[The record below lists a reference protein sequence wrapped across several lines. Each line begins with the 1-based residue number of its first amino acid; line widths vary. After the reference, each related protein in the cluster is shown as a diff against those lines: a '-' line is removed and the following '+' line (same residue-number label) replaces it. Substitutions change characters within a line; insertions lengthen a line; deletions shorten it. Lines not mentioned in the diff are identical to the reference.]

1 MKKAIWIISGL
12 LTIIISLAYFY
23 FRSSLVINAKSEV
36 FSYVSNNTSVVI
48 SLQYESD
55 LSDIFKDDQNIPSL
69 LYSDFT
75 SELQKLDELI
85 KGNQQILQNIK
96 SKSVYIACKK
106 INAKTIGNTY
116 IVAIPELNTDD
127 LSTLFNKDDEPVAYA
142 KSRAFESENIY
153 HYQSNNLSF
162 FYAFDQSY
170 LIISF
175 YPNLVEEAIR
185 TKSNRIG
192 LDKNQ
197 SLQAWQNKEKDS
209 KSLLKVYVN
218 HSQLKE
224 FYGVFCKL
232 PLQKSLMI
240 SEDFADFSFSE
251 MNYKSDAWILNGE
264 VLAGEKKYFH
274 LLKSQTENRSY
285 LVNYLSNNT
294 WSFQNLILSDPVL
307 FRTEMKAQQKLL
319 NDYYYEAEMRLINKK
334 YFIDV
339 NSFINENIGEEFLLA
354 YFPDYSFL
362 NRKGYVGMVVLKQVN
377 EFEEKLA
384 KLMKTPNKEEYKG
397 QIIKSFPFRKLMYLS
412 AGIPFKEVESNFYT
426 VMEDRLIL
434 APTSQDLKKYIDD
447 FQSDQL
453 LKNNENY
460 QNYISTLNDQYNYL
474 FYSTISGYE
483 SKFSDLLNDK
493 ANLKMIDRY
502 GWSNYSAFSYQLT
515 SSDAGLISSI
525 YMPLNNNE
533 TETSLEQ
540 KWQISLDAPLSKSV
554 QWVQTID
561 KKQSFVFAQD
571 DMNTIY
577 LIDENSTI
585 KWKKTLPQTIIS
597 DIQVV
602 DYYKNG
608 ETQLLFNS
616 ANSLY
621 LIDLS
626 GNFMPNYPLK
636 LAAEANNGLSL
647 FDYEKDKNYRIFITC
662 VNQSIY
668 GYDISGRPLDG
679 WSPKKVGDCDQKVQH
694 INVQGKDFLFI
705 TNKQGYFYFFN
716 RKAELKAQFKDSIGI
731 EYRNPF
737 VFDSNTE
744 YSKNRFIST
753 DQRGKIKSI
762 FIDGRRLYKSVG
774 NWTENH
780 YFNYANVSGDEQKD
794 YIFLDNNQL
803 MVYKDDS
810 TLAFN
815 YQFNCKISNA
825 PFIFQ
830 INDQEN
836 VLGVFSD
843 ETQQVYLFDRNGG
856 LQAGFPIKASANPS
870 FLIYNNQKKMLVG
883 TKEGKIIYYNL

>member
-23 FRSSLVINAKSEV
+23 FRSSLVINTKSEV
-36 FSYVSNNTSVVI
+36 FSYISNNTSVVI
-48 SLQYESD
+48 SLPYESD

-69 LYSDFT
+69 LYNDFT
-75 SELQKLDELI
+75 AELQQLDELI
-85 KGNQQILQNIK
+85 KGNQQILQSIK
-96 SKSVYIACKK
+96 SKSVYIACRK

-116 IVAIPELNTDD
+116 IIAIPELNTDD

-142 KSRAFESENIY
+142 KSRTFESENIY
-153 HYQSNNLSF
+153 QYQSKNLTF
-162 FYAFDQSY
+162 FYAFDQSH
-170 LIISF
+170 LIVSF
-175 YPNLVEEAIR
+175 FPNLVEEAIR
-185 TKSNRIG
+185 TKSNGVG
-192 LDKNQ
+192 LDKN
-197 SLQAWQNKEKDS
+197 SALQAWQAKEKDS

-232 PLQKSLMI
+232 PLQKSLI
-240 SEDFADFSFSE
+240 ITEEFADFSFSE

-294 WSFQNLILSDPVL
+294 WSFQNLILSDPII
-307 FRTEMKAQQKLL
+307 FRTEMQAQQKLL
-319 NDYYYEAEMRLINKK
+319 NDFYYEAEMRLINKK
-334 YFIDV
+334 YFIDI
-339 NSFINENIGEEFLLA
+339 NTFINDHIGEEFLIA
-354 YFPDYSFL
+354 YFPDYSLL
-362 NRKGYVGMVVLKQVN
+362 NRKGYVGMMVLKQAN
-377 EFEEKLA
+377 EFEEKLV
-384 KLMKTPNKEEYKG
+384 KLMKTPKKEEYKG
-397 QIIKSFPFRKLMYLS
+397 QVIKSFPFRKLMYLS

-426 VMEDRLIL
+426 IMEDRLIL
-434 APTSQDLKKYIDD
+434 AATSQDLRKYIDD

-474 FYSTISGYE
+474 FYAAISGYE
-483 SKFSDLLNDK
+483 SKFTGLLHDK

-515 SSDAGLISSI
+515 SSDAGLISSV
-525 YMPLNNNE
+525 YMPLNNND

-540 KWQISLDAPLSKSV
+540 KWQISLEAPLSKSV
-554 QWVQTID
+554 QWIQTID
-561 KKQSFVFAQD
+561 KKQTFAFAQD

-585 KWKKTLPQTIIS
+585 KWKKTLPQSIIS

-616 ANSLY
+616 ANTLY
-621 LIDLS
+621 LIDLN

-636 LAAEANNGLSL
+636 LATEANNGLSL

-662 VNQSIY
+662 INQSIY
-668 GYDISGRPLDG
+668 GYDLSGRPLDG

-716 RKAELKAQFKDSIGI
+716 RKAELKAQFKDSIGV

-737 VFDSNTE
+737 VFDGNAE
-744 YSKNRFIST
+744 YAKNRFVST

-762 FIDGRRLYKSVG
+762 FIDGRRMYKSVG

-794 YIFLDNNQL
+794 YIFIDNNQL

-810 TLAFN
+810 TLAYN

-825 PFIFQ
+825 PFVFQ
-830 INDQEN
+830 INEQES

-843 ETQQVYLFDRNGG
+843 ETQQVYLFDRNGA

-870 FLIYNNQKKMLVG
+870 FLIHNNQKKMLIG